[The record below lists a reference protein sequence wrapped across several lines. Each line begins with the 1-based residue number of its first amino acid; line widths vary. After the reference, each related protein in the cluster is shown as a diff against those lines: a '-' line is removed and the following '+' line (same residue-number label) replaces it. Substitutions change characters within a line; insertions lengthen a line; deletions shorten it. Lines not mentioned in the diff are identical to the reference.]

1 MRVRRRPHLHDE
13 RGFTLIELLVA
24 MTVGTVV
31 LLAAFMLLDRSFTAS
46 GEIADRSDALQRGR
60 QTMER
65 MTQQLRSQVCLG
77 EANVPIVAA
86 NGYSVSF
93 YADLSDGS
101 EPVELRTLTFDPT
114 ARTITQSVIPG
125 AGDYPDLTFTSPPT
139 STILQTKVDP
149 IVDAS
154 GTRAPF
160 RYYGF
165 VAGEP
170 IGDLELLGPPAGA
183 PTTALSDDALKRVAV
198 IKLGFRSFA
207 DRKLSDD
214 DLSVVIEND
223 VYVRIADP
231 TRAEE
236 GPRCL

>member
-1 MRVRRRPHLHDE
+1 MRRRRGDE

-24 MTVGTVV
+24 MSVGMIV

-60 QTMER
+60 LTMER

-77 EANVPIVAA
+77 EANAPIVAA
-86 NGYSVSF
+86 NGYSVTF

-101 EPVELRTLTFDPT
+101 EPVELRTLTFNPT

-125 AGDYPDLTFTSPPT
+125 DGDYPDLTFASAPK
-139 STILQTKVDP
+139 STTLLTKVQP
-149 IVDAS
+149 IMDGSVE
-154 GTRAPF
+154 RAPF

-165 VAGEP
+165 KAGAP
-170 IGDLELLGPPAGA
+170 SGDLELLGPPAGA
-183 PTTALSDDALKRVAV
+183 PTTPLSTAALRRVAV
-198 IKLGFRSFA
+198 VKLGFRSFA
-207 DRKLSDD
+207 NRKLSDD
-214 DLSVVIEND
+214 DLAAVIEND

-231 TRAEE
+231 TNVEE

>member
-1 MRVRRRPHLHDE
+1 MRRPRLHVE

-24 MTVGTVV
+24 MSVGMIV
-31 LLAAFMLLDRSFTAS
+31 LLAAFMLVDRSFTAS

-77 EANVPIVAA
+77 ESNAPIVAA
-86 NGYSVSF
+86 NGYSVTF

-125 AGDYPDLTFTSPPT
+125 VGEYPDLTFTTAPK
-139 STILQTKVDP
+139 STLLLTKVQPVKDG
-149 IVDAS
+149 S
-154 GTRAPF
+154 LERAPF

-165 VAGEP
+165 KAGAP
-170 IGDLELLGPPAGA
+170 SGDLELLGPPAGA
-183 PTTALSDDALKRVAV
+183 PTTPLSAAALRRVAV
-198 IKLGFRSFA
+198 IKLAFRSFA
-207 DRKLSDD
+207 DRKLSDES
-214 DLSVVIEND
+214 LSTVIDND

-231 TRAEE
+231 TRVEE